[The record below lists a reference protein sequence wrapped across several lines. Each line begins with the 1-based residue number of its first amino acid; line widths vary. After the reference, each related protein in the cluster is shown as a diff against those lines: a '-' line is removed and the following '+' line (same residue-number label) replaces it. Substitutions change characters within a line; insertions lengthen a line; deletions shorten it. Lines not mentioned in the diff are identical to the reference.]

1 MHDAPRHHINT
12 GEKYG
17 ESLEISSQ
25 VRVPVRL
32 LYIALFVLGTT
43 LGRVSPGGLQFRDS
57 GRARDHSLLV

>member
-17 ESLEISSQ
+17 EPLKISSQ
-25 VRVPVRL
+25 VRVSVRL

-43 LGRVSPGGLQFRDS
+43 LGRVSPP
-57 GRARDHSLLV
+57 VP